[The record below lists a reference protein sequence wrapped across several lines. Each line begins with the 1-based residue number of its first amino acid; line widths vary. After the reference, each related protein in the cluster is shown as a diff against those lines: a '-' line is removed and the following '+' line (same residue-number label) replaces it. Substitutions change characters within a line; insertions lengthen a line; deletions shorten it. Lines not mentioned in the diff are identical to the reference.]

1 MAQADFN
8 VANQSGAG
16 FRSDLNNQLL
26 ALGTLS
32 SGGSAPSTT
41 YAYQFWADTTAGILK
56 QRNGANSAWIS
67 KGTLD
72 GYALYGQ
79 ELRPTVDNGNLVLSG
94 GGTGGANIELYGPT
108 SAFVNQAY
116 YDAVSHEFRSV
127 DGATSYGKFTSGG
140 TFYVASASL
149 GVGTSTPRGNFSVG
163 TSSTGA
169 STLSIHLGYSA
180 SDYYG
185 FRFANTNTPTISAAG
200 TLAIQR
206 GTVAA
211 WTDVITIDNFGL
223 VTALSG
229 LSGAVTRSTAVSTTS
244 GTSVSFTSL
253 PSWVK
258 RISIHLSGVSLSGTD
273 DLLVRLSTG
282 GTFAATGY
290 SSGANYTDGVA
301 ATVGIG
307 TRSTVGYAISVG
319 VSTNIQTGTYTFTN
333 ITGNIWV
340 GTYVGV
346 YDNDTRYC
354 AYGAGKVTLS
364 GTLDGIRLLPTGSNT
379 FDAGTVNITYEG

>member
-1 MAQADFN
+1 MQADLN

-56 QRNGANSAWIS
+56 LRNGANSAWIS

-72 GYALYGQ
+72 GYTLYGQ
-79 ELRPTVDNGNLVLSG
+79 ELRPTVDNGNLALSG
-94 GGTGGANIELYGPT
+94 GVTAGANIELYGPT
-108 SAFVNQAY
+108 AATANQAY
-116 YDAVSHEFRSV
+116 YDATRHTFRSV
-127 DGATSYGKFTSGG
+127 DGSANHVMFDSSL
-140 TFYVASASL
+140 FYVYSSSM
-149 GVGTSTPRGNFSVG
+149 GVGTATPRGNLSVG
-163 TSSTGA
+163 TSSTGT
-169 STLSIHLGYSA
+169 STLSIHLGHSGA
-180 SDYYG
+180 DYYG
-185 FRFANTNTPTISAAG
+185 FRFANTNTPTVSGAG

-206 GTVAA
+206 GTSGSWVDA
-211 WTDVITIDNFGL
+211 VTIDNAGL

-258 RISIHLSGVSLSGTD
+258 RISIHLSGVSLSGGD
-273 DLLVRLSTG
+273 SLLVRLSTG
-282 GTFAATGY
+282 GTFATTGY
-290 SSGANYTDGVA
+290 DTASFKVNQTSGVVGASNSNHSGATLPILNA
-301 ATVGIG
+301 
-307 TRSTVGYAISVG
+307 SSSIS
-319 VSTNIQTGTYTFTN
+319 GTYTFVN
-333 ITGNIWV
+333 ITGNTWV
-340 GTYVGV
+340 GSYSGV
-346 YDNDTRYC
+346 DPGNACMTL
-354 AYGAGKVTLS
+354 GAVTVALS
-364 GTLDGIRLLPTGSNT
+364 GTLDGIRLLPTAGN